1 MQCFTLCLKN
11 SFSDT
16 SSQTLPVGSC
26 VVDSDPDFLC
36 LLDPD
41 PDPICTRLR
50 FRIQILLQSSKN
62 SKKPEF
68 LLFFDFF
75 RPFYP

>member
-26 VVDSDPDFLC
+26 VADSDPDFLC

-41 PDPICTRLR
+41 PDP
-50 FRIQILLQSSKN
+50 FVQGYGSGS
-62 SKKPEF
+62 
-68 LLFFDFF
+68 
-75 RPFYP
+75 